1 MTLGLTVMAVAA
13 AAMVAVI
20 SRSSVKL
27 GQARYRIFMDGY
39 SHMTELASAIIG
51 RHAKRE
57 GARVIDMLPMTRAG
71 IEAAKLPLYQ
81 LAFDGITLVTIENGR
96 ARHTIKNL
104 SANNAGSANPLNRA
118 AAAGESDIQ
127 AMLRNV
133 ETCFQDGESIRDT
146 FVRPNEV
153 CLATAN
159 RADVFFKAPRDSA
172 GRVFTVIAQE
182 EILHTDNF
190 QGRLQRAVARGLA
203 AFGPAN
209 PGPVDVVVA
218 HVHVRGTPVE
228 GGDFDVLSLRDKLPP
243 VPP

>member
-1 MTLGLTVMAVAA
+1 
-13 AAMVAVI
+13 
-20 SRSSVKL
+20 
-27 GQARYRIFMDGY
+27 
-39 SHMTELASAIIG
+39 
-51 RHAKRE
+51 
-57 GARVIDMLPMTRAG
+57 MTRAG

-81 LAFDGITLVTIENGR
+81 LAFDGITLVTVENGR
-96 ARHTIKNL
+96 ARHTIKDL
-104 SANNAGSANPLNRA
+104 SANNAGTENPLNRPPA
-118 AAAGESDIQ
+118 SSDSDIQ

-133 ETCFQDGESIRDT
+133 ETCFQDGESIRNT

-159 RADVFFKAPRDSA
+159 RADVLFKTPRNSA

-190 QGRLQRAVARGLA
+190 QFRLQRAVARGLA

-218 HVHVRGTPVE
+218 HGPVGGTPVE
-228 GGDFDVLSLRDKLPP
+228 GGDLDVFWGRARRIFSRFRKRRPGCRRP
-243 VPP
+243 RRGCAACRRAPIARAW

>member
-1 MTLGLTVMAVAA
+1 
-13 AAMVAVI
+13 
-20 SRSSVKL
+20 
-27 GQARYRIFMDGY
+27 
-39 SHMTELASAIIG
+39 
-51 RHAKRE
+51 
-57 GARVIDMLPMTRAG
+57 
-71 IEAAKLPLYQ
+71 
-81 LAFDGITLVTIENGR
+81 
-96 ARHTIKNL
+96 
-104 SANNAGSANPLNRA
+104 
-118 AAAGESDIQ
+118 
-127 AMLRNV
+127 MLRNV
-133 ETCFQDGESIRDT
+133 EACFQDGESIRNT

-228 GGDFDVLSLRDKLPP
+228 GGDFDVMSLRDKLPP
-243 VPP
+243 VPPYLQPISDEETRIPAAEARARGVAAGSHRTRVVSYTGYGAGTWPTIEVPESYASAHPELRNLTWADTAASVCCWRRTHGRWRSIPSWICERPGSRRRRGSTPPTIPPGAGRWWIPPRSGCSTTRH